1 MVSTTIMYTLAMGY
15 DNMHRIKS
23 KSQHLTQD
31 NVQFNGT
38 LNAGYDLSYTYGTD
52 TGKKFQLANVKDVNY
67 RTEET
72 PSESENVNNNH
83 AYEYDANGNLVYVN
97 TSRTKKDGVA
107 DEKTAERK
115 LKWDE
120 ENRLLA
126 SDDNGFVTNYWY
138 DANGNL
144 AYVNTSRT
152 KKDGM
157 TDEKAAERK
166 LKWDEENRLLASDDN
181 GFVTNYWYDADGER
195 TVKTSGESDQV
206 YVNSEFAGGRTN
218 TAKFSLYVS
227 PYLVAN
233 QGGRYTKHIY
243 IGSQRVV
250 SKIGDFDSYGS
261 DPRRIEYAGSE
272 TDGLSVDY
280 KSKYAAQQQVIK
292 DHYTFFDVP
301 YNGTDNNNYADGEGF
316 CCNDGTLEAAQAK
329 AMRKAQSRAVA
340 KSFKDP
346 DNYENLQFFYH
357 PDHLGSSG
365 FITNLDGEI
374 VQHIEYVP
382 FGEVFIEER
391 NSVWNTPY
399 LFNAKE
405 FDEETGLYYYGA
417 RYYEPRLSIWLG
429 TDPKQDKYPNIH
441 SYCFSLNNPI
451 KIIDP
456 NGQDSYLIIW
466 ASQPDAYGHAAFGVD
481 NYTWSTKEKKYV
493 PDGTITVYGL
503 FPISSYSPEQA
514 RHDERVRGLFLIDT
528 KVTMKEM
535 KTNNFNS
542 GENSNPDGII
552 KISTN
557 YQTDKR
563 AKKALQNEI
572 KLNKGYK
579 GMSRNCSTFAREGVR
594 AVSDKEIKGEESFLG
609 KSYVTPNKLF
619 EDTKMLPNTDVLV
632 DPGQKTKYEFK
643 SVIKAVIKHA
653 MKP

>member
-144 AYVNTSRT
+144 VYVNTSRT

-261 DPRRIEYAGSE
+261 DPRRIQYAGSE

-280 KSKYAAQQQVIK
+280 KVKYTQQLQVIK
-292 DHYTFFDVP
+292 DNYATFAVP
-301 YNGTDNNNYADGEGF
+301 YNGEDNNDYVDGKGF
-316 CCNDGTLEAAQAK
+316 CCNDGSLEAAQSRVMAR
-329 AMRKAQSRAVA
+329 AMKNNFQEGDS
-340 KSFKDP
+340 
-346 DNYENLQFFYH
+346 YEKMQFYYH
-357 PDHLGSSG
+357 PDHLGSSSY
-365 FITNLDGEI
+365 ITNLDGEV

-382 FGEVFIEER
+382 FGEVFVEER
-391 NSVWNTPY
+391 NNIWNTPY

-417 RYYEPRLSIWLG
+417 RYYEPRLSLWMSV
-429 TDPKQDKYPNIH
+429 DPLQEKYPNI
-441 SYCFSLNNPI
+441 STYCYAANNPI
-451 KIIDP
+451 KFIDSD
-456 NGQDSYLIIW
+456 GRKLLFASGTTEAFKQKFRAAIMYLHEHN
-466 ASQPDAYGHAAFGVD
+466 A
-481 NYTWSTKEKKYV
+481 
-493 PDGTITVYGL
+493 
-503 FPISSYSPEQA
+503 
-514 RHDERVRGLFLIDT
+514 
-528 KVTMKEM
+528 
-535 KTNNFNS
+535 
-542 GENSNPDGII
+542 DGII
-552 KISTN
+552 AQIDKSSTII
-557 YQTDKR
+557 YITERVGEASAFSKT
-563 AKKALQNEI
+563 KKTIYWDPN
-572 KLNKGYK
+572 
-579 GMSRNCSTFAREGVR
+579 MGVLTS
-594 AVSDKEIKGEESFLG
+594 SDKKMSPVAVLNHEADHTLQYLKNPDKFAQDSKTLDPDYDDKEEMRVITGS
-609 KSYVTPNKLF
+609 
-619 EDTKMLPNTDVLV
+619 E
-632 DPGQKTKYEFK
+632 QKTALALGEISAGEVTRTDHIGIPYITK
-643 SVIKAVIKHA
+643 SPTTTEAKDGKIPKNPFVMDEIVISVPKSKNVNPNNDNNETDNK
-653 MKP
+653 